1 MRARGLEGDGGEDNG
16 AGLLQAGD
24 SPRAASLNSSSPA
37 MATALSNG
45 AHARALIEAHGH
57 RIPQLQREVLR
68 DADRE
73 PLHQIRVSLRRLRTV
88 LSVFGPALV
97 LPRGV
102 RAARVASLARCTGE
116 TRDLDVLGERLQG
129 QLLPRLD
136 PTDRQ
141 ALGPLLRRLARRRRR
156 AFHSVVEA
164 LSSPRSGRLL
174 RKIDRW
180 QRRPEFTALGQEPL
194 ADWLHEWHRPLS
206 GALFLHPGWWAGQPR
221 DPELHEL
228 RKRIKG
234 VRYCLEALGERLE
247 PSVHDWITALKQAQG
262 VLGEL
267 HDLQVLE
274 ALLHEEEEEV
284 PRSASQ
290 ALQAELERQ
299 RAIEWAHWRELSGRL
314 LRPECRAALSSL
326 SPLPPW
332 PAAPGP
338 EAAGS

>member
-1 MRARGLEGDGGEDNG
+1 
-16 AGLLQAGD
+16 
-24 SPRAASLNSSSPA
+24 
-37 MATALSNG
+37 MATADPLSNG
-45 AHARALIEAHGH
+45 AHARALIEGHG
-57 RIPQLQREVLR
+57 RRLSQLQREVLR
-68 DADRE
+68 DGDRE
-73 PLHQIRVSLRRLRTV
+73 PLHQVRVSLRRLRTV
-88 LSVFGPALV
+88 LSLFGPALV

-102 RAARVASLARCTGE
+102 RAARIASLARCTGA

-136 PTDRQ
+136 PADHQ
-141 ALGPLLRRLARRRRR
+141 ALRPLLRRLARRRQR
-156 AFHSVVEA
+156 AFHTAQEA
-164 LSSPRSGRLL
+164 LSSPRTERLL

-180 QRRPEFTALGQEPL
+180 QRRPQFTALGQEPL
-194 ADWLHEWHRPLS
+194 ADWQVEWHRPLS
-206 GALFLHPGWWAGQPR
+206 AALFLHPGWWAGQPR
-221 DPELHEL
+221 DPELHAL

-234 VRYCLEALGERLE
+234 VRYSLEALGEPLE
-247 PSVHDWITALKQAQG
+247 GSRHDWIAALKQAQG

-274 ALLHEEEEEV
+274 ALLHEESAAV
-284 PRSASQ
+284 PRSARRG
-290 ALQAELERQ
+290 LQAELERQ
-299 RAIEWAHWRELSGRL
+299 RAIEWARWRELSGRL